1 MKTLCILFFMLIN
14 ANVSFTQCVENS
26 HFKFLE
32 INISKNSKEKGKHI
46 SIKSPRLKTDGLVN
60 ITDDRTVFFMYS
72 KKNRLKILQE
82 YLYFR
87 EDTSVSNKFFIVDGS
102 SRSRRFQGITVEI
115 EALFTFS
122 WLLIRDYPKIEPKLY
137 FRETKIPVTKDED
150 LKSIFRIYKKYF
162 ENLKQNN
169 GKISYWPLDGTP
181 YCWKG
186 EPFNKEIYLSKSL
199 W

>member
-1 MKTLCILFFMLIN
+1 
-14 ANVSFTQCVENS
+14 
-26 HFKFLE
+26 
-32 INISKNSKEKGKHI
+32 
-46 SIKSPRLKTDGLVN
+46 
-60 ITDDRTVFFMYS
+60 MYS
-72 KKNRLKILQE
+72 KKNRLKILQV

-150 LKSIFRIYKKYF
+150 LKSIFRIYKNILKTLNRIMEKLVIGLLTVRHIAGK
-162 ENLKQNN
+162 ENLL
-169 GKISYWPLDGTP
+169 IR
-181 YCWKG
+181 
-186 EPFNKEIYLSKSL
+186 KSI
-199 W
+199 